1 MAKKIWLGIL
11 LAIVAGLL
19 WAWLAGPQWLAEW
32 NQASQVEQ
40 QAFQQ
45 RGASLGGN
53 TDQQGCFEAALQS
66 FDQCQD
72 SEYKCTVNNGILLKA
87 CWQKSL
93 PSEGFCDAVPAFAE
107 KPSEDDKAWMKDSCF
122 AAGVNAAGC
131 RLLMRQKQ
139 QLCSS

>member
-11 LAIVAGLL
+11 LVTVAGLL

-40 QAFQQ
+40 QAFEQ
-45 RGASLGGN
+45 RGASLGGS
-53 TDQQGCFEAALQS
+53 TDQQGCFEAALTS

-87 CWQKSL
+87 CWQSSL
-93 PSEGFCDAVPAFAE
+93 PSEGFCDAVPAFAD

-122 AAGVNAAGC
+122 AAGVNASGC